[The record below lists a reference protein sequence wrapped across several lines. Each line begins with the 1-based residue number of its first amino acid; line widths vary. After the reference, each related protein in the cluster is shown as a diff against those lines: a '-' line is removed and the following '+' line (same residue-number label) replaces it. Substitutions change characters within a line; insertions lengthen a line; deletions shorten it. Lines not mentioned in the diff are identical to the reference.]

1 MFNSSE
7 GMTCPLN
14 KLNPHKYKPPLYLTQ
29 IFSILFNKQVVAE
42 HLVRKNAHGYS
53 LDHAL
58 VSDRNRSRIQELKD
72 AVEMNPMLKQQ
83 NLIKRD
89 NCYLKTRKQPNYNNL
104 PQHNRAEDK
113 IPQNRSLIAYDDLE
127 RFDETVADNEV

>member
-1 MFNSSE
+1 M
-7 GMTCPLN
+7 
-14 KLNPHKYKPPLYLTQ
+14 
-29 IFSILFNKQVVAE
+29 AE

-58 VSDRNRSRIQELKD
+58 VSDRNRSLIQELED